1 MVIAAGAYG
10 VYLLVPAPLPN
21 FTSEDLLGAYAGM
34 VRSDGENEVSLLD
47 RSKVA
52 PSPLAVLPVSC
63 TVLFEQTEGNMFPM
77 AAVDGVSTYW
87 LNEGSASISLS
98 TFRYPDAPTAEREFE
113 TMAKV
118 LAPCADVVVNDR
130 TMQLRPEAVNDGKG
144 APAQIAYLAAA
155 PGDRGRFATQVF
167 QLSNTVTWQYRY
179 DYGRGPYDPSASKQ
193 LTDSLVVQLDA
204 VRSMHR

>member
-1 MVIAAGAYG
+1 MPAHVPGDQAPADPPEGRELLSFGPKAVSRSSRRALAWSLVAVVIAAGVYG

-63 TVLFEQTEGNMFPM
+63 AVLFEQTEGDMFPM

-98 TFRYPDAPTAEREFE
+98 TFRYPDAPTAVREFG
-113 TMAKV
+113 T
-118 LAPCADVVVNDR
+118 LASVVSPCADVVVMDR
-130 TMQLRPEAVNDGKG
+130 
-144 APAQIAYLAAA
+144 
-155 PGDRGRFATQVF
+155 
-167 QLSNTVTWQYRY
+167 
-179 DYGRGPYDPSASKQ
+179 
-193 LTDSLVVQLDA
+193 
-204 VRSMHR
+204 